1 MSAVS
6 LTAMPSHVTLFLVVR
21 YFWPCLFLIYRV
33 PVDDAFQDSPVAYIN
48 MIFPLFHYAP
58 PSPLPSLYPWCAAYT
73 RHMHRVAD
81 NCEFRLHSVAFNI

>member
-6 LTAMPSHVTLFLVVR
+6 LTAMPSHVTLFFVVR

-48 MIFPLFHYAP
+48 MIFPL
-58 PSPLPSLYPWCAAYT
+58 PSLYPWCAAYT